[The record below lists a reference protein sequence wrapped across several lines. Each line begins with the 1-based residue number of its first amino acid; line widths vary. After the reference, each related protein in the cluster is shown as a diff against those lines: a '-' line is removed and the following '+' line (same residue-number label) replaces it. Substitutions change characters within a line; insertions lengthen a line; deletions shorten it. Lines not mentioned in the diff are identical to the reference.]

1 MLRGA
6 PRVRAETLALLL
18 PDAAATE
25 AIGARLAALLK
36 AGDVVALSGD
46 LGAGKTSLARG
57 VLAALGLEGEAPSPT
72 FAIVQPYAPPET
84 RLHVAHVDLYRL
96 DAPDEAG
103 ELALDD
109 YLADGALLIE
119 WPERLGA
126 RLWADSLHLRLDP
139 DTGGGRRL
147 TWTVPKAW
155 EARWPP
161 R

>member
-1 MLRGA
+1 MRG
-6 PRVRAETLALLL
+6 EKLALLL

-25 AIGARLAALLK
+25 AIGARLGERLRP
-36 AGDVVALSGD
+36 GDIVALSGD

-96 DAPDEAG
+96 DAAGEAD

-109 YLADGALLIE
+109 YVADGALLIE

-126 RLWADSLHLRLDP
+126 RLWPDSLHLRLDP
-139 DTGGGRRL
+139 DPGGGRRL
-147 TWTVPKAW
+147 TWTVPAAW